1 MNKEFVPYQESLE
14 LKELGF
20 DEECFGYYNF
30 HKPIGNS
37 PRGFCRGINIQD
49 HNCENEGDD
58 LICSAVLFQQAF
70 RWFREKYQ
78 LDSFCRTLDSSSNS
92 YWKIS
97 KLYDDGN
104 IKGYSGFHKSYEEA
118 ELELLRQLIKIVQEN
133 EQTS

>member
-1 MNKEFVPYQESLE
+1 MKEQFLE
-14 LKELGF
+14 YEDALALRELGF
-20 DEECFGYYNF
+20 NELCFG
-30 HKPIGNS
+30 HWVDGTL
-37 PRGFCRGINIQD
+37 
-49 HNCENEGDD
+49 D
-58 LICSAVLFQQAF
+58 LITRNINDYPPMYVEVVKAPLYQQAF

-118 ELELLRQLIKIVQEN
+118 ELECVRQLIKIVKN
-133 EQTS
+133 EL